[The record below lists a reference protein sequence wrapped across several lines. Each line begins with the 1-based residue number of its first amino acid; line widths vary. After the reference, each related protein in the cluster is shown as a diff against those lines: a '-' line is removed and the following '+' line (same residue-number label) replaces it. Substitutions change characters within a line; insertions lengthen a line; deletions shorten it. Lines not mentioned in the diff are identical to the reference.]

1 MLATDTTGVEDVAAG
16 GFVSSMVFCTT
27 EVARVVG
34 TTTGVVEATTSVVVV
49 GGCAAA
55 AVTRLPVRVVRERGT
70 AVHRWPSMVVIE
82 NPAGRFGL
90 DMMQY

>member
-1 MLATDTTGVEDVAAG
+1 MDAAG
-16 GFVSSMVFCTT
+16 VGVVDDKSAMVFCRT
-27 EVARVVG
+27 EVAKVVG
-34 TTTGVVEATTSVVVV
+34 TTTGGVVEAMTFVVVV

-55 AVTRLPVRVVRERGT
+55 AIAKDPVKVVRERGT

-90 DMMQY
+90 DMMME